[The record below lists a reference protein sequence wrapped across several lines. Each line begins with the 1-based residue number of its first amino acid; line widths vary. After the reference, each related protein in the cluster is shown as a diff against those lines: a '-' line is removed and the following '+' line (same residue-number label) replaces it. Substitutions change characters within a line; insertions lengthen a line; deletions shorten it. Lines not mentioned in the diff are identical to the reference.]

1 MRAPASRAW
10 RGPMESR
17 SGINTARGSCTST
30 LAYDYESRVTQIT
43 YPNQSTNSFSYNG
56 LDTRVSK
63 VDSTGTRT
71 YLRDGAYVTDP
82 VLTDGAATYT
92 PWISERRS
100 SATKF
105 YHPDRLG
112 TTERLTDTNQ
122 STTDTR
128 QYDAFGLL
136 TSSSG
141 STSTPF
147 GFAGA
152 WGYQED
158 PDSGL
163 KLLGH
168 RYYDPSTGRFLTRD
182 PVKDGRNWYGYCG
195 NNPARYIDATGR
207 KFIDPHPFWEGLR
220 KFVNGIPTPVKSW
233 GWAID
238 KFKKWIRGDEA
249 GQTHTYGE
257 GDLPFD
263 ELTKSRGGLSILDEL
278 PSSPSD
284 GQIID
289 DGSVRS
295 EEAFIN
301 TLLEPWNGV
310 QAFTGGYTWVGRYDG
325 RNREWIITIQNTT
338 GPTSFFYHLW
348 EIIGL
353 KDHQTGP
360 LGATK
365 QEYVWTIR

>member
-10 RGPMESR
+10 PGPTGSR
-17 SGINTARGSCTST
+17 SRRSTAGGSDTTT
-30 LAYDYESRVTQIT
+30 LAYDYESRITRIT
-43 YPNQSTNSFSYNG
+43 YPDQSTNTFSYNG
-56 LDTRVSK
+56 QGTRVSK

-100 SATKF
+100 SVTKF

-141 STSTPF
+141 STPTPF

-168 RYYDPSTGRFLTRD
+168 RYCDPSTGRFLTRD
-182 PVKDGRNWYGYCG
+182 PVKDGRNWYGYCAG
-195 NNPARYIDATGR
+195 NPASRLDPDGRRWWWWPWQGDVNNWFNEPVLVIGEPAWGSGQIAMYLQPGWRDPVGFDADDVGVPTPDGRYRWYHLEIHFPYSSSADVIVNSDGISRVQNPHTGR
-207 KFIDPHPFWEGLR
+207 LVPREEGSAEYERLERIRKGIKDPPKPSPR
-220 KFVNGIPTPVKSW
+220 
-233 GWAID
+233 
-238 KFKKWIRGDEA
+238 
-249 GQTHTYGE
+249 
-257 GDLPFD
+257 
-263 ELTKSRGGLSILDEL
+263 
-278 PSSPSD
+278 SSPP
-284 GQIID
+284 IERIPPA
-289 DGSVRS
+289 GSHYGS
-295 EEAFIN
+295 
-301 TLLEPWNGV
+301 
-310 QAFTGGYTWVGRYDG
+310 GGSLIW
-325 RNREWIITIQNTT
+325 
-338 GPTSFFYHLW
+338 H
-348 EIIGL
+348 
-353 KDHQTGP
+353 
-360 LGATK
+360 
-365 QEYVWTIR
+365 

>member
-10 RGPMESR
+10 PGPTGSR
-17 SGINTARGSCTST
+17 SRRSTAGGSDTTT
-30 LAYDYESRVTQIT
+30 LAYDYESRITRIT
-43 YPNQSTNSFSYNG
+43 YPDQSTNTFSYNG
-56 LDTRVSK
+56 QGTRVSK

-100 SATKF
+100 SVTKF

-141 STSTPF
+141 STPTPF

-168 RYYDPSTGRFLTRD
+168 RYYDSSTGRFLARD
-182 PVKDGRNWYGYCG
+182 SAEDGRNWYSYFE
-195 NNPARYIDATGR
+195 NNPLKWA
-207 KFIDPHPFWEGLR
+207 DPEGLSEKGDAAAR
-220 KFVNGIPTPVKSW
+220 RADEGMSKSPITPNM
-233 GWAID
+233 
-238 KFKKWIRGDEA
+238 
-249 GQTHTYGE
+249 GE
-257 GDLPFD
+257 
-263 ELTKSRGGLSILDEL
+263 
-278 PSSPSD
+278 
-284 GQIID
+284 
-289 DGSVRS
+289 
-295 EEAFIN
+295 
-301 TLLEPWNGV
+301 
-310 QAFTGGYTWVGRYDG
+310 
-325 RNREWIITIQNTT
+325 
-338 GPTSFFYHLW
+338 
-348 EIIGL
+348 
-353 KDHQTGP
+353 
-360 LGATK
+360 
-365 QEYVWTIR
+365 